1 MLTKVVFLE
10 MKANLDAFT
19 KKKKK
24 NTWYRTFTN
33 VNVSVL
39 AFISFY
45 IHLFYE
51 LPVNIISTATST
63 IMKDETSRSVQ
74 A

>member
-1 MLTKVVFLE
+1 MLSP
-10 MKANLDAFT
+10 
-19 KKKKK
+19 KKK
-24 NTWYRTFTN
+24 NTWYRSFTN

-51 LPVNIISTATST
+51 LPANIVGQY
-63 IMKDETSRSVQ
+63 KLNLHYSVHMLFSDD
-74 A
+74 

>member
-10 MKANLDAFT
+10 MKANLDAFN
-19 KKKKK
+19 KKKKI
-24 NTWYRTFTN
+24 TWYRTFTN